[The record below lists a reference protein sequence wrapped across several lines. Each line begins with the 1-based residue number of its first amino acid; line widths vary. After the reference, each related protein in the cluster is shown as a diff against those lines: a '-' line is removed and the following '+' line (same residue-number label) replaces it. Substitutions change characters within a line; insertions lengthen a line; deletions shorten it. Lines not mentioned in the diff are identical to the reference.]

1 MLDNLTAQAAAK
13 LPTKIHQD
21 RITNTSSEKKET
33 KALKVII
40 DA

>member
-13 LPTKIHQD
+13 SPPKIHQAW
-21 RITNTSSEKKET
+21 ITNSSAGKIET